1 MANLQLLSKANYQTS
16 VSYYN
21 VSILVEELETLLQA
35 PETALAAAKK
45 EIFSSFISK
54 KLQNLINRTSN
65 TQSYKSCNQ
74 CSYTTNT
81 LISPD

>member
-35 PETALAAAKK
+35 PETAFAAATK
-45 EIFSSFISK
+45 EIFFIFYFK
-54 KLQNLINRTSN
+54 K
-65 TQSYKSCNQ
+65 
-74 CSYTTNT
+74 TTKLNK
-81 LISPD
+81 